1 MLIALITFPPFLFY
15 SFLLC
20 CSLLFSIRS
29 LFLFLFWFDW
39 FGFLSFLSVKVVAV
53 SLRWDDES
61 FVLESFNLYSLL
73 LSCFPSPHTRS
84 SCSSSSDV
92 LPMYYS
98 RVVYSFTL
106 PLVCV
111 CVCVLYITARA
122 LERVKMSLKII
133 QTDEI
138 VRLVNVYFETVWDTP
153 IPFQIESF
161 FVFSFFCFFL
171 FPFESY
177 GIATVEWNTTERE
190 REKQKNITTFF
201 SLFL

>member
-1 MLIALITFPPFLFY
+1 
-15 SFLLC
+15 
-20 CSLLFSIRS
+20 
-29 LFLFLFWFDW
+29 
-39 FGFLSFLSVKVVAV
+39 
-53 SLRWDDES
+53 
-61 FVLESFNLYSLL
+61 
-73 LSCFPSPHTRS
+73 
-84 SCSSSSDV
+84 
-92 LPMYYS
+92 MYYS

-106 PLVCV
+106 PR

-161 FVFSFFCFFL
+161 FRFFVFLSVSVRAL
-171 FPFESY
+171 WHSDRR
-177 GIATVEWNTTERE
+177 VEHNRERE

-201 SLFL
+201 FTLFVKGKHLLVRGMNSSLLSNEECIKLVMKFVARKDQ